1 MTEAE
6 EKLSEIL
13 DRLGPGLWLH
23 VDGRA
28 LIGTFGLDG
37 AVEAA
42 QAFAK
47 ARQCCFIPNEGALDS
62 GEIIGKFGRA
72 YIKRA
77 IG

>member
-6 EKLSEIL
+6 ENLSEIL

-23 VDGRA
+23 VDGRV
-28 LIGTFGLDG
+28 LTGTFGLDG
-37 AVEAA
+37 AVKAA

-47 ARQCCFIPNEGALDS
+47 AHQCYFIPNDGASES
-62 GEIIGKFGRA
+62 GEIFGKFGRA
-72 YIKRA
+72 YIKGA